1 MPFVGRPPSTAF
13 LHASTP
19 ISPLAVPAPHLRSL
33 LAHKDGE
40 DAKMQ
45 MAMEAQIVEREKEVL
60 AELEAKAKEDDARE
74 DGEEIEDAAALRNQF
89 NFSER
94 AMQTNNPSRKDAD
107 VMTVPPTSIVFD
119 GTASQWEIWD
129 WYSKDLGSKD
139 KEAIRAK
146 EKSKARK
153 PAKDEGRKVVQTNA
167 SKKKDPM
174 YTPEMA
180 RSLRMV
186 ERAVNQNAF
195 DDILQDFK
203 FWEDESDKL
212 KPEVGSLLPLWQF
225 SSQKTR
231 HRMVTGI
238 CWNGGHQ
245 DLFAVSLGSYD
256 FTRQSTGVVC
266 VYSLKNPS
274 APDYV
279 YQVDSGV
286 MCVDFNITK
295 STSMLACGL
304 YDGSIMVYDLGRMDS
319 KTNGYDREPVVQS
332 TIRTGKHMDPV
343 WQVRWS
349 REDTSG
355 VISFLSISTD
365 GALMQWALTTNE
377 LQVETVMKFKL
388 LLNED
393 NDVDE
398 AAVVGQASTT
408 CFAFSKDSSNLFVVG
423 TEEGDIYKCSTAYST
438 EYLMSYEGHDLNVYT
453 VEYNMFHPNVF
464 LSASAD
470 WTVKL
475 WDHTRPRAVMSWD
488 LNNAVC
494 DVAWAPFSSTVF
506 AAVTSD
512 AKVHVFDLNVNKIE
526 PLCEQKVVRKAKLTK
541 VVFNPVEPII
551 LVGDDKG
558 GVVALKLSPNLRRL
572 TEVTSHK
579 HPKTGEA
586 LPAPTDPEDLK
597 KWQAEELGAEVEKL
611 GIILERVIRSQQ
623 TAPGSEDASF

>member
-1 MPFVGRPPSTAF
+1 MWMRAR
-13 LHASTP
+13 AC
-19 ISPLAVPAPHLRSL
+19 SL
-33 LAHKDGE
+33 IAHIDSE
-40 DAKMQ
+40 DAKAQ
-45 MAMEAQIVEREKEVL
+45 LAMEAQIVEKEKEVL
-60 AELEAKAKEDDARE
+60 AELEAAAAADENRGE
-74 DGEEIEDAAALRNQF
+74 EEEIEDAAALRNQF

-94 AMQTNNPSRKDAD
+94 AMQTNNPSRKDAE
-107 VMTVPPTSIVFD
+107 VMTVPPTSIEFSA
-119 GTASQWEIWD
+119 TASQWEIWD
-129 WYSKDLGSKD
+129 WYTKDLDSKD
-139 KEAIRAK
+139 KEAQRAK
-146 EKSKARK
+146 EKAKARK
-153 PAKDEGRKVVQTNA
+153 PAKDEGRKVVQA
-167 SKKKDPM
+167 SQSKKKDPM

-212 KPEVGSLLPLWQF
+212 KPESGSLLPLWQF

-238 CWNGGHQ
+238 CWNGSHH

-279 YQVDSGV
+279 YQVESGV
-286 MCVDFNITK
+286 MCVDFNISK

-304 YDGSIMVYDLGRMDS
+304 YDGSIMVYDLGKIDS

-349 REDTSG
+349 REDSSG

-365 GALMQWALTTNE
+365 GRLMNWALTTNE
-377 LQVETVMKFKL
+377 LQVETWMQFKL
-388 LLNED
+388 LLNDD

-408 CFAFSKDSSNLFVVG
+408 SFAFSKDSSNLFVVG
-423 TEEGDIYKCSTAYST
+423 TEEGDIYKCSTAYAT
-438 EYLMSYEGHDLNVYT
+438 EYLMSYEGHDLNVYA
-453 VEYNMFHPNVF
+453 VEYNHYHPNVF

-512 AKVHVFDLNVNKIE
+512 AQVHVFDLAVNKIE
-526 PLCEQKVVRKAKLTK
+526 PLCKQKVVRKAKLTK

-558 GVVALKLSPNLRRL
+558 QVVALKLSPNLRRL
-572 TEVTSHK
+572 TEVPSHK
-579 HPKTGEA
+579 HPKTGEK
-586 LPAPTDPEDLK
+586 LPPPTDPDDLK
-597 KWQAEELGAEVEKL
+597 KWKAEELEAEVEKL
-611 GIILERVIRSQQ
+611 STIMGRVIQQQQ
-623 TAPGSEDASF
+623 TGPGGEDSAF